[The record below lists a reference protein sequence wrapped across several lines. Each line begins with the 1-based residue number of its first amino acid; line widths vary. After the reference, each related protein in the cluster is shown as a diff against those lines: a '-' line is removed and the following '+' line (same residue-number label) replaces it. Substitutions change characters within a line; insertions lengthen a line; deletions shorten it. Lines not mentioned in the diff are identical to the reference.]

1 MTMTSLV
8 NYEDESRHLG
18 DNYFAPLTNL
28 ETAIEQIK
36 KACRDNNSLIDILNE
51 LAEFIQS
58 DTSREIIG
66 LEEKLNRGSRQDL
79 FRRATELKNRF
90 AMRVAKNQMLLTEQH
105 VYIQILSAIKT
116 TWYQKI
122 HPRIVDGA
130 SNSEIDQLIQ
140 DELVSPIH
148 KAIVRYDF
156 SITSENVCGM
166 LYFLTGLCH
175 IYWDSEC

>member
-1 MTMTSLV
+1 MSMTPLV
-8 NYEDESRHLG
+8 NYEDESTHLG

-36 KACRDNNSLIDILNE
+36 KACRDNNGLIDILND
-51 LAEFIQS
+51 LAEFIQA

-79 FRRATELKNRF
+79 FRRATELKSRF
-90 AMRVAKNQMLLTEQH
+90 ARQVAKSQMLLTEQH
-105 VYIQILSAIKT
+105 IYIQILSAIKT

-122 HPRIVDGA
+122 HPRIIAGA
-130 SNSEIDQLIQ
+130 SKPEIDQLIQ
-140 DELVSPIH
+140 DELISPIH

-156 SITSENVCGM
+156 SITSESVCGM